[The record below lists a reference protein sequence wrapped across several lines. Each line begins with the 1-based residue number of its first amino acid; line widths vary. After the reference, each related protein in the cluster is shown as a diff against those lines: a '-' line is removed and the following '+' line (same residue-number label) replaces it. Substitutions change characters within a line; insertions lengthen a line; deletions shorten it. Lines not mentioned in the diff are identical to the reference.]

1 MEIISK
7 SAMIQKSAQLTEGE
21 LALINAQA
29 LRPMT
34 GEEVFTFRL
43 AACDTNIDR
52 DFERFT
58 DEALADMAKLYVGRP
73 VLQNH
78 AWNCGSQTAR
88 VYAADVE
95 DAGEGKRRGLR
106 CYMPRTQ
113 GTAETITAIESGVIR
128 ECSVAVR
135 IRRSTCSICGAVQ
148 QKAMCPHWAGKEYD
162 GRMCHFD
169 LDDVTDAYEVSLLPV
184 PAQSGAGIVKS
195 KRYGPDEPGGDGGEE
210 PAPQEDVQA
219 PNRAK
224 ALLELEHIR
233 YGGNQDEV

>member
-7 SAMIQKSAQLTEGE
+7 SAVIQKSAQLTEGE
-21 LALINAQA
+21 LALINTQA

-43 AACDTNIDR
+43 AACNNQIDR
-52 DFERFT
+52 DYERFT
-58 DEALADMAKLYVGRP
+58 DEALAGMSKLYVGKP
-73 VLQNH
+73 VLRDHQWRN
-78 AWNCGSQTAR
+78 ACQTAR

-95 DAGEGKRRGLR
+95 DTGSCKRLVLR
-106 CYMPRTQ
+106 CYMPRTP

-148 QKAMCPHWAGKEYD
+148 QKAMCSHWPGKEYD
-162 GRMCHFD
+162 GKMCHFD

-184 PAQSGAGIVKS
+184 PSQPGAGIVKS
-195 KRYGPDEPGGDGGEE
+195 KRYGPDEPGEGGGVE
-210 PAPQEDVQA
+210 AVPQKNVQEHH
-219 PNRAK
+219 RAK
-224 ALLELEHIR
+224 ALLELENIR